1 MMRST
6 ETVIATA
13 IVTAIAATSR
23 LFNLVAGVALVAMLL
38 HVNLDVIGRTVFSL
52 PIPMTTEMVSHYYM
66 VAVVFLPLAAVALAG
81 GHITVELIGERLTG
95 TARRALALFAA
106 GAAVVYFAA
115 MTWHTGRAAI
125 AKYQIGEYVIAQSTL
140 TIWPTRFLVPLGCG
154 VLVLALLVT
163 AIRREPPTGGP
174 S

>member
-1 MMRST
+1 MQVELNYHRGT
-6 ETVIATA
+6 LPVTVAPDWRAT
-13 IVTAIAATSR
+13 VVR
-23 LFNLVAGVALVAMLL
+23 KPAM
-38 HVNLDVIGRTVFSL
+38 
-52 PIPMTTEMVSHYYM
+52 PILADPS
-66 VAVVFLPLAAVALAG
+66 AAVAQALNQPVGAPPLA
-81 GHITVELIGERLTG
+81 ELAG